1 MSDSKE
7 YKTGS
12 AQKAAKQIKENRDAK
27 KKALDEIMKQM
38 QSSTVGSK

>member
-1 MSDSKE
+1 MAEK

-12 AQKAAKQIKENRDAK
+12 AQKAAKDIQSDREK
-27 KKALDEIMKQM
+27 KKEALDRIMKEM

>member
-1 MSDSKE
+1 MSGSEK

-12 AQKAAKQIKENRDAK
+12 AQKAAKQLEEERKRK
-27 KKALDEIMKQM
+27 KKRLDEIMGQM